1 MVHSKVYLNK
11 YVVSTAPFSYFAF
24 TRTPIQKTGL
34 FCMFSLFNFSSIF
47 AGGQLTPFAP
57 MCGRPCARGLVGCS
71 VCRVTGCSGEDV
83 SLLVQHV
90 LRLGR
95 GDGGSGV

>member
-1 MVHSKVYLNK
+1 MR
-11 YVVSTAPFSYFAF
+11 
-24 TRTPIQKTGL
+24 TRACRVQ
-34 FCMFSLFNFSSIF
+34 C
-47 AGGQLTPFAP
+47 
-57 MCGRPCARGLVGCS
+57 